1 MSIGRALNCR
11 KRIKQYISDCDIGDC
26 EPLTRHDWTVLE
38 KIHGALHPY
47 YEATLCNE
55 GNHNHLG
62 QWFVTI
68 DFLLSKTWDACCEF
82 EELKKQNPRCQEF
95 VWLETAAK
103 SAWTKCEEYYKRA
116 DESAAYYAAEVLQPS
131 RKWSWFNQEWLG
143 NDEKRPWIDT
153 VQKAVQ
159 QLWEE
164 EYKGKFGAP
173 RPESTSSFSATASK

>member
-103 SAWTKCEEYYKRA
+103 SAWTKCEEYYKHA

-131 RKWSWFNQEWLG
+131 RKWSRFYQELLG
-143 NDEKRPWIDT
+143 NDETLDRHCSKSCSAALGRR
-153 VQKAVQ
+153 VQRKV
-159 QLWEE
+159 
-164 EYKGKFGAP
+164 
-173 RPESTSSFSATASK
+173 RCTTSR